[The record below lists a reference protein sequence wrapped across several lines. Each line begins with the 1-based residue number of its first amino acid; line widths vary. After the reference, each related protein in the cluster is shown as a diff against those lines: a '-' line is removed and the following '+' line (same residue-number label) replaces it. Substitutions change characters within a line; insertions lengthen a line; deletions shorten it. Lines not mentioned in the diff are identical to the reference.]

1 MQPSPNS
8 SPSHNGPE
16 YRLVFPKVCKT
27 KNVISWLREGK
38 LHFKRYPGAWVT
50 CILIWFVFSL
60 LMSVIPI
67 VGQLAGGL
75 LNYVFI
81 AGLMLGCYESER
93 EKPFTS
99 QYMFAGFKHNL
110 PKLVGLGVVSMLVSG
125 LIMWITLGDTYMAML
140 SENMEALPADFDV
153 NNLAISVLIATLL
166 LIPLMMAL
174 WFAPVLIIRHDL
186 SIFAALRLSFV
197 ACFLNT
203 LPFFVYGLILL
214 PMFLFG
220 MFTLGLGFLI
230 VLPVMLVSIY
240 ASYVQI
246 FLEPV
251 AAVEQGINEDPD
263 QETNESE

>member
-1 MQPSPNS
+1 MQSSSSS
-8 SPSHNGPE
+8 SPKREE
-16 YRLVFPKVCKT
+16 YRLVFPKACKT
-27 KNVISWLREGK
+27 KDVISWLREGK
-38 LHFKRYPGAWVT
+38 MHFKRYPGAWVT

-81 AGLMLGCYESER
+81 AGLMLGCYESGTG
-93 EKPFTS
+93 KPFTS

-110 PKLVGLGVVSMLVSG
+110 PKLVGLGLVSMVISSA
-125 LIMWITLGDTYMAML
+125 IMWITLGDTYIAML
-140 SENMEALPADFDV
+140 SENMEALPADLDI
-153 NNLAISVLIATLL
+153 NHLAISGLIATLL

-186 SIFAALRLSFV
+186 SVFAALRLSFV

-203 LPFFVYGLILL
+203 LPFFWYGLILL

-220 MFTLGLGFLI
+220 MFTLGLGFLV
-230 VLPVMLVSIY
+230 VLPVMLASIN

-246 FLEPV
+246 FLEQV
-251 AAVEQGINEDPD
+251 ALAEQNQDAA
-263 QETNESE
+263 TNADL